1 MRSRLLVLGSGVSI
15 QGAAFVVGL
24 SGYAATPCGNCPSVA
39 TVAQKTCPTNSSQK
53 STCATSKSS
62 TTPQAKPLDRQTQP
76 ANLPAKQ
83 SSSQPTYGLAKPE
96 TMAKTGLLEW
106 SAQSSEPDLR
116 RLPESLQ
123 HPLELALPVSIAA
136 RPQKRLA
143 QATTPDPNRDR
154 ILQPDA
160 PLPTTPIQEQPV
172 LPTPEQPAPSEPSS
186 ETTPE
191 TPRIAVQKIEVT
203 GSTILREADLQPITQ
218 KVEGQS
224 VTLDE
229 LRAVADAITQIYL
242 DRGYITSR
250 AILVD
255 QTITDGIVRIQI
267 VEGSVER
274 IEIEG
279 TRRLRSSYVRD
290 RVELGTGTPL
300 RQDKLEDQ
308 LRLLKVDPL
317 FSNIEAS
324 LRPGTQLGQSILTVR
339 VTEAFPFFGYAGI
352 DNYSPPSV
360 GSVRGGGLIGFRNL
374 TGLGDEISGS
384 IFATTTG
391 GANVYDLNYRVPL
404 NSMNGTLQL
413 RAAPSNNRITAEEFE
428 ALEIS
433 GENEVYEISFR
444 QPLIRT
450 PREEFA
456 LSLGF
461 TLQDGQ
467 TFIFNGFPFG
477 FGIGPDEEGVSRTRV
492 LKFGQD
498 YVKRDLQ
505 GAWALRSQFNLGLG
519 IFDATENEEPIPD
532 GRFFSWLGQFQ
543 RVQRLSEDNL
553 LIAQL
558 DVQLTPNSLL
568 PSQQF
573 VVGGGQSVRGY
584 RQNARSGDNG
594 IRFSVEDRIVVA
606 RDQAGIP
613 TLQFAP
619 FFDAGYIWNKDDNP
633 NELPNQQFLAAF
645 GLGVI
650 FQPLPQ
656 LTIRLDYA
664 PPLINLDDRGD
675 NAQDDGFYFSVIFQP

>member
-15 QGAAFVVGL
+15 QSAAFVVGL
-24 SGYAATPCGNCPSVA
+24 TGYAATPCGNCASVA
-39 TVAQKTCPTNSSQK
+39 TFAQKTCSTNSSPN
-53 STCATSKSS
+53 STCVTSKPGKLGTASGANHLG
-62 TTPQAKPLDRQTQP
+62 QAQP
-76 ANLPAKQ
+76 AQLLAI
-83 SSSQPTYGLAKPE
+83 QPTHGLAKPE
-96 TMAKTGLLEW
+96 VMPKNGLIEW
-106 SAQSSEPDLR
+106 SAQTIEPDLR
-116 RLPESLQ
+116 QLPESLQ
-123 HPLELALPVSIAA
+123 RPLELALPVSIAV
-136 RPQKRLA
+136 RPQPRLA

-172 LPTPEQPAPSEPSS
+172 LPTPEQPKPSPEASPEPS
-186 ETTPE
+186 PE
-191 TPRIAVQKIEVT
+191 TPRIAITKVEVT
-203 GSTILREADLQPITQ
+203 GSTILKEADLQPITQ

-250 AILVD
+250 AVLVD
-255 QTITDGIVRIQI
+255 QTITDGIVRIQVI
-267 VEGSVER
+267 EGSVER
-274 IEIEG
+274 IDIEG
-279 TRRLRSSYVRD
+279 TRRLRSSYVRN

-339 VTEAFPFFGYAGI
+339 VTEAPPFFGYAGI

-391 GANVYDLNYRVPL
+391 GANVYDFNYRVPL

-505 GAWALRSQFNLGLG
+505 GAWALRSQLNLGLG

-573 VVGGGQSVRGY
+573 VIGGGQSVRGY

-613 TLQFAP
+613 TLQVAP